1 MICHFV
7 FSTAPQWGLPM
18 SNRIIRLDTTDLRF
32 PTSESLDGSD
42 ARNKAPDYSAAYIE
56 METESG
62 LTGNGLIFTIGRG
75 NDICCHAVESMRHLV
90 VGRDFDDIRVDI
102 GGFYKG
108 LRSDSQLQW
117 LGPQK
122 GVIHMATGGIVN
134 TIWDM
139 VARHAGKPV
148 WRLLADMSAEQFVDC
163 LDLEHVSDV
172 LTREEALDIVR
183 DNQAGKQARIDA
195 LHASGFPA
203 YTTSAGWLGYS
214 DEKLRRLCREALD
227 AGFRHIKIKVGEALA
242 DDVRRCRIVRD
253 IIGPHGILMLDA
265 NQVWEIDQAIESMR
279 ALKEFSPWFIE
290 EPTHPDDVLG
300 HRKIRQ
306 SLNGIKVATGEHCQN
321 RILFKQLIESDAI
334 DIVQID
340 ACRMAGLNEILTVCL
355 MAAKYGKSVC
365 PHAGGVGLCEYVQH
379 ISMIDYVQV
388 SAEIGDRVI
397 EFVDHLHEHFEAPC
411 EVLNGAYRA
420 PKAPGFSIRILPET
434 LAAFRYPNGREWA
447 ARRAGDSSAAR
458 PGRPT

>member
-7 FSTAPQWGLPM
+7 FSTAPQRGLPM

-90 VGRDFDDIRVDI
+90 VGRDFDDIRADI

-355 MAAKYGKSVC
+355 MAAKYGKPVC

-379 ISMIDYVQV
+379 ISMIDYAQV

-420 PKAPGFSIRILPET
+420 PSAPGFSIRILPET

-447 ARRAGDSSAAR
+447 ARLAGDSSAAR

>member
-1 MICHFV
+1 
-7 FSTAPQWGLPM
+7 M
-18 SNRIIRLDTTDLRF
+18 SDRIIRLDTTDLRF
-32 PTSESLDGSD
+32 PTSETLDGSD
-42 ARNKAPDYSAAYIE
+42 AKNKAPDYSAAYVE
-56 METESG
+56 MATESG
-62 LTGNGLIFTIGRG
+62 LVGNGLIFTIGRG
-75 NDICCHAVESMRHLV
+75 NDLCCQAVQSMRHLV
-90 VGRDFDDIRVDI
+90 LGRDFDEIRADI

-122 GVIHMATGGIVN
+122 GVMHMASGAIVN
-134 TIWDM
+134 TVWDM
-139 VARHAGKPV
+139 LARHAGKPV
-148 WRLLADMSAEQFVDC
+148 WRLLADMPAEQFVDC

-172 LTREEALDIVR
+172 LTRQEALDIVAG
-183 DNQAGKQARIDA
+183 NQAGKPARIEA
-195 LHASGFPA
+195 LRASGFPA

-214 DEKLRRLCREALD
+214 DEKLARLCREALA

-253 IIGPHGILMLDA
+253 IIGPRGILMLDA
-265 NQVWEIDQAIESMR
+265 NQVWEVDQAIESMR
-279 ALKEFSPWFIE
+279 ALQAFSPWFIE

-306 SLNGIKVATGEHCQN
+306 SLRGVKVATGEQCQN

-340 ACRMAGLNEILTVCL
+340 ACRVGGLNEILTVCL
-355 MAAKYGKSVC
+355 LAAKYGKPVC

-379 ISMIDYVQV
+379 ISMIDYVQI
-388 SAEIGDRVI
+388 SAEIGERVI

-411 EVLNGAYRA
+411 AVVNGAYQA
-420 PKAPGFSIRILPET
+420 PSAPGFSIRMLPET
-434 LAAFRYPNGREWA
+434 LAAFRYPDGREWA
-447 ARRAGDSSAAR
+447 ARLGGYAPAGR
-458 PGRPT
+458 PGEAL